1 MWWAGCFVRGRAKGG
16 EGCPPRHRVR
26 CACCAVV
33 AAEVEYLAEQHW
45 QLPILHEA
53 MEEGRLEHAGGC
65 GGTQGCSLPGCGEH
79 EAEAAAV
86 GAVGEEEAVVAGEE
100 RAHAGL

>member
-1 MWWAGCFVRGRAKGG
+1 M
-16 EGCPPRHRVR
+16 
-26 CACCAVV
+26 V